1 MSNLQFSAG
10 FLITSDRMISAMSAE
25 AIRSDWVGQVI
36 DGRFTLLEWLGG
48 SERTGVF
55 LTELPGP
62 QGRKAAIKLIHVDAD
77 EVEAHTAGWAATR
90 PISHPHLMR
99 LLQTGRC
106 EWGDGILLYSVAEY
120 AEEVLSEILPERA
133 LKPDE
138 AREMLGPV
146 LDALTYLHGK
156 GLVHG
161 HLKPSNIM
169 VVDDKLKLSGDSL
182 QVAGEIGKPLPVKSI
197 YEASERAEG
206 IVSPGGDL
214 WSLGV
219 TLVEALTQ
227 HPPAWD
233 KSTDEDPAVPKS
245 IPQPYAGIA
254 RGCMRAD
261 PMGRCTL
268 DNVKNWLGSGQPPK
282 EPIGKTEKETPRK
295 SPATA
300 LVAAVLVMVAAVSV
314 IVWRSHNSQPPAPI
328 AAASSDAGQQ
338 PVAAKTTPEAKTQE
352 QPQEQPAAAPPD
364 SQAQEQEAPAAAPP
378 TPQAQA
384 PVQEQAPAAA
394 QTPPPQAQPAASQSA
409 GNSALSGPGTNSAV
423 AQQVMPDV
431 QPKALSSIHGGFAV
445 RIRVTVDAA
454 GNVSDAAFDSE
465 GPSKYFANAAMK
477 AAQQSKFKPGQA
489 GSWMLQYRFT
499 QDGAEVTTAAAH

>member
-1 MSNLQFSAG
+1 ME
-10 FLITSDRMISAMSAE
+10 AM

-36 DGRFTLLEWLGG
+36 DGRFTLLQWLGG
-48 SERTGVF
+48 SDRSGVF

-62 QGRKAAIKLIHVDAD
+62 QARKAAIKLTIGESD
-77 EVEAHTAGWAATR
+77 EDIENHIAGWAATR
-90 PISHPHLMR
+90 PLSHPHLMR

-106 EWGDGILLYSVAEY
+106 EMGDDVLLYSVAEY

-133 LKPDE
+133 LMPDE

-182 QVAGEIGKPLPVKSI
+182 QVAGESGKPLEVKSI
-197 YEASERAEG
+197 HEAPERAEG

-227 HPPAWD
+227 HPPEWD
-233 KSTDEDPAVPKS
+233 QSTDEDPVVPKS

-254 RGCMRAD
+254 RGCLRAD

-268 DNVKNWLGSGQPPK
+268 DNVKNWLGSGQPAM
-282 EPIGKTEKETPRK
+282 ELAGKTEKETPRK
-295 SPATA
+295 SPVPA
-300 LVAAVLVMVAAVSV
+300 LVAAVLVMVAAVGV
-314 IVWRSHNSQPPAPI
+314 IAWRTRSSQPPAPI
-328 AAASSDAGQQ
+328 AATASDAGQQ
-338 PVAAKTTPEAKTQE
+338 PVAAKTTPVVKTQE
-352 QPQEQPAAAPPD
+352 HPAAAPLD
-364 SQAQEQEAPAAAPP
+364 SQGQEQEAPVVAAP

-384 PVQEQAPAAA
+384 PVQEQAPAQA
-394 QTPPPQAQPAASQSA
+394 QTPPAQAQPAASEST
-409 GNSALSGPGTNSAV
+409 GNSALAGPGTNDAV
-423 AQQVMPDV
+423 ARQVMPDV
-431 QPKALSSIHGGFAV
+431 LPKALSSIHGALPV
-445 RIRVTVDAA
+445 RIRVTVDGA
-454 GNVSDAAFDSE
+454 GNVSDATFDSE
-465 GPSKYFANAAMK
+465 GPSKYFAKAAMN
-477 AAQQSKFKPGQA
+477 AAQQWKFKPGQA

-499 QDGAEVTTAAAH
+499 QAGAEVTTAAAH

>member
-1 MSNLQFSAG
+1 
-10 FLITSDRMISAMSAE
+10 MISAMEAQ
-25 AIRSDWVGQVI
+25 AIRSDWVGEVI

-48 SERTGVF
+48 SDRSGVF

-62 QGRKAAIKLIHVDAD
+62 QARKAAIKLTFADSDEEVDS
-77 EVEAHTAGWAATR
+77 HMAGWAATR
-90 PISHPHLMR
+90 PLSHPHLMR

-106 EWGDGILLYSVAEY
+106 EWGDSVLLYSVAEH

-133 LKPDE
+133 LTPDE
-138 AREMLGPV
+138 AREMLEPV

-182 QVAGEIGKPLPVKSI
+182 QVAGETGKQVPLKSI
-197 YEASERAEG
+197 YEAPERADG
-206 IVSPGGDL
+206 LVSPGGDL

-227 HPPAWD
+227 HAPAWD
-233 KSTDEDPAVPKS
+233 KSADEDPVVPKS

-254 RGCMRAD
+254 RGCLRAD

-268 DNVKNWLGSGQPPK
+268 DNVKNWLGSGQHLK
-282 EPIGKTEKETPRK
+282 EPASTTENKGSSKFPT
-295 SPATA
+295 TA
-300 LVAAVLVMVAAVSV
+300 VAVAVLVMVSAVGV
-314 IVWRSHNSQPPAPI
+314 IAWRSRSSQPPAPVAMAQSDAQQKP
-328 AAASSDAGQQ
+328 AAA
-338 PVAAKTTPEAKTQE
+338 TTAPEPQA
-352 QPQEQPAAAPPD
+352 QEQPAATAPEPEP
-364 SQAQEQEAPAAAPP
+364 QEQAAPAAATPA
-378 TPQAQA
+378 PQAAA
-384 PVQEQAPAAA
+384 PVQEQAPAVAEV
-394 QTPPPQAQPAASQSA
+394 PPPEVQPAASPSA
-409 GNSALSGPGTNSAV
+409 GNPALIGPGTNEAV

-431 QPKALSSIHGGFAV
+431 LPKALASIHGGFAV

-454 GNVSDAAFDSE
+454 GNVSDATFDSE

-477 AAQQSKFKPGQA
+477 AAQQWKFKPGQA
-489 GSWMLQYRFT
+489 GSWILQFRFAH
-499 QDGAEVTTAAAH
+499 DGAEVSTAAAR